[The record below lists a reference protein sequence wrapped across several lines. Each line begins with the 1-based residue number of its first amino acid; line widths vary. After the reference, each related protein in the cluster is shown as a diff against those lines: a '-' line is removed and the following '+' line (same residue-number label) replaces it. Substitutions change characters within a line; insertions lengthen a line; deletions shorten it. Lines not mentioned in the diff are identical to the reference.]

1 MKNIRFVLIGLA
13 TAVGV
18 AVILLV
24 ILFPLGKTVDA
35 PPMRRITVLLAEDQ
49 SEYWDQVA
57 DAIQQELGTF
67 ASIQIIRTAPTD
79 TDEQRKRFEMAIAA
93 DVDGMIVCLSDD
105 VLTQEM
111 LEKANMAGFPVVLVD
126 SDVQSDAISYSVGSD
141 HRLAG
146 AMAAELLH
154 HATGGQANIAILSGS
169 QGQESQRSKVEGFC
183 DAIAQWPKMQVVCTE
198 YSNMDAIQAAQIAQT
213 ILKAYPEVNAIIGIS
228 DADLEGIIKTMDSKI
243 NKDAYRVIGFDNS
256 ELTLQA
262 VKAGTVLAV
271 IAQSPRDTGAE
282 AAKLLRD
289 ILEGTETGL
298 ERHVP
303 IELFTIT
310 SSDVEGSVS

>member
-93 DVDGMIVCLSDD
+93 DVDGMIVSL
-105 VLTQEM
+105 
-111 LEKANMAGFPVVLVD
+111 
-126 SDVQSDAISYSVGSD
+126 
-141 HRLAG
+141 
-146 AMAAELLH
+146 
-154 HATGGQANIAILSGS
+154 
-169 QGQESQRSKVEGFC
+169 
-183 DAIAQWPKMQVVCTE
+183 
-198 YSNMDAIQAAQIAQT
+198 
-213 ILKAYPEVNAIIGIS
+213 
-228 DADLEGIIKTMDSKI
+228 
-243 NKDAYRVIGFDNS
+243 
-256 ELTLQA
+256 
-262 VKAGTVLAV
+262 
-271 IAQSPRDTGAE
+271 
-282 AAKLLRD
+282 
-289 ILEGTETGL
+289 
-298 ERHVP
+298 
-303 IELFTIT
+303 
-310 SSDVEGSVS
+310 

>member
-1 MKNIRFVLIGLA
+1 MKNIRFILIGLVA
-13 TAVGV
+13 AVGA
-18 AVILLV
+18 AVILLAV
-24 ILFPLGKTVDA
+24 LFPFDKTADA

-57 DAIQQELGTF
+57 DAIQQELGTS

-93 DVDGMIVCLSDD
+93 DIDGMIVCLSDD

-154 HATGGQANIAILSGS
+154 ATGGQANIAILSGS

-183 DAIAQWPKMQVVCTE
+183 DAIAQWPEMQVVCTE

-262 VKAGTVLAV
+262 VKDGTVLAV

-289 ILEGTETGL
+289 ILEGTETAL

-310 SSDVEGSVS
+310 GQSMEGSVS